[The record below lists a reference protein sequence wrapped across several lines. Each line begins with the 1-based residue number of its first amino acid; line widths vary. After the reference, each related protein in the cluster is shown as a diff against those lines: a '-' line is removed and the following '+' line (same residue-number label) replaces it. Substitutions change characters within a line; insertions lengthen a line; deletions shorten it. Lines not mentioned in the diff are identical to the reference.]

1 MQPGVLHESPL
12 FSDIRLK
19 CDTPC
24 DIDMDNTMAKATS
37 NRPTTKI
44 RVFSRRVRLF
54 QAVEV
59 NVVTFC
65 NKNSQLFLAFLPRT
79 YLF

>member
-1 MQPGVLHESPL
+1 MQPGVLHESPS
-12 FSDIRLK
+12 FSDIK

-24 DIDMDNTMAKATS
+24 DIDMDNTIAKATI

-65 NKNSQLFLAFLPRT
+65 KKKIT
-79 YLF
+79 